1 MKKIIN
7 GKLYD
12 TQTAELVCDW
22 TQRMYNDLGYVYY
35 ALYRSPRGR
44 YFVYSA
50 RNGHADLELLT
61 RKKAKKWNESCL
73 LADEYIRVF
82 GTPEEG

>member
-12 TQTAELVCDW
+12 TKTAELVCDW

-35 ALYRSPRGR
+35 ALDRSPRGR

-50 RNGHADLELLT
+50 RNGRADLELLN
-61 RKKAKKWNESCL
+61 KKKKKKWNESCL

>member
-12 TQTAELVCDW
+12 TKTAELVCDW

-61 RKKAKKWNESCL
+61 R
-73 LADEYIRVF
+73 
-82 GTPEEG
+82 